1 MDVDFGSL
9 LFSFQ
14 GRINRAKYW
23 IATIT
28 YISVTIALVGL
39 GFFFRFDTIF
49 FIIAAIVF
57 VAVTVSGVAVGLKRL
72 HDRDM
77 SGWWLLVFYLLP
89 AVLDGIGRATW
100 CSNYLQPRG
109 VCDLHLGAG
118 GARLSPRHIGRQ
130 SIWSRS
136 ARRLTKKARRMRRAL
151 QFDDGT
157 GSG

>member
-1 MDVDFGSL
+1 MDVDFWPL

-23 IATIT
+23 IATVT

-49 FIIAAIVF
+49 FIVAAIVF
-57 VAVTVSGVAVGLKRL
+57 VAMTVSGVAVGLKRL

-89 AVLDGIGRATW
+89 PALDGLGRA
-100 CSNYLQPRG
+100 
-109 VCDLHLGAG
+109 LGIPIIFSLAG
-118 GARLSPRHIGRQ
+118 SAI
-130 SIWSRS
+130 SIW
-136 ARRLTKKARRMRRAL
+136 AL
-151 QFDDGT
+151 VVLGFLRGT
-157 GSG
+157 PGANQYGPDPLGV

>member
-1 MDVDFGSL
+1 MDVDFWPL

-23 IATIT
+23 IATVT

-49 FIIAAIVF
+49 FIVAAIVF
-57 VAVTVSGVAVGLKRL
+57 VALTVSGVAVGLKRL

-89 AVLDGIGRATW
+89 PVLDGLGRA
-100 CSNYLQPRG
+100 
-109 VCDLHLGAG
+109 LGIPIIFSLAG
-118 GARLSPRHIGRQ
+118 SAI
-130 SIWSRS
+130 SIW
-136 ARRLTKKARRMRRAL
+136 AL
-151 QFDDGT
+151 VVLGFLRGT
-157 GSG
+157 PGANQYGPDPLGV

>member
-1 MDVDFGSL
+1 MDVDFWPL

-14 GRINRAKYW
+14 GRINRDKYW

-49 FIIAAIVF
+49 FVIAAIVF
-57 VAVTVSGVAVGLKRL
+57 IALTVSGVAVGLKRL

-89 AVLDGIGRATW
+89 AVLDGIGRA
-100 CSNYLQPRG
+100 LG
-109 VCDLHLGAG
+109 VPIVFSLAG
-118 GARLSPRHIGRQ
+118 SAL
-130 SIWSRS
+130 SIW
-136 ARRLTKKARRMRRAL
+136 AL
-151 QFDDGT
+151 VVLGFLRGT
-157 GSG
+157 PGVNQYGPDPLGV

>member
-1 MDVDFGSL
+1 MDVDFWPL

-23 IATIT
+23 IATVT

-57 VAVTVSGVAVGLKRL
+57 IAMTVSGIAVGLKRL

-89 AVLDGIGRATW
+89 AVLDGIGRELAAPIILSLARAAISFW
-100 CSNYLQPRG
+100 ALVVLGFLRG
-109 VCDLHLGAG
+109 TSGANQYGPDPLG
-118 GARLSPRHIGRQ
+118 
-130 SIWSRS
+130 
-136 ARRLTKKARRMRRAL
+136 T
-151 QFDDGT
+151 
-157 GSG
+157 

>member
-9 LFSFQ
+9 LFRFQ

-77 SGWWLLVFYLLP
+77 SGWWLLIFYLLP
-89 AVLDGIGRATW
+89 AVLDGLGRALGIPIIFSLAGSAISIW
-100 CSNYLQPRG
+100 ALVVLGFLRG
-109 VCDLHLGAG
+109 TSGANQYGPDPLGA
-118 GARLSPRHIGRQ
+118 
-130 SIWSRS
+130 
-136 ARRLTKKARRMRRAL
+136 
-151 QFDDGT
+151 
-157 GSG
+157 

>member
-1 MDVDFGSL
+1 MDVDFWPL

-23 IATIT
+23 IATVT

-49 FIIAAIVF
+49 FVIAAVAFI
-57 VAVTVSGVAVGLKRL
+57 AVTVSGIAVGIKRL

-89 AVLDGIGRATW
+89 AVLDGIGRALGVPVIFSLAGSAVSIW
-100 CSNYLQPRG
+100 ALVVLGFLRG
-109 VCDLHLGAG
+109 TNGANQYGPDPLGA
-118 GARLSPRHIGRQ
+118 
-130 SIWSRS
+130 
-136 ARRLTKKARRMRRAL
+136 
-151 QFDDGT
+151 
-157 GSG
+157 

>member
-9 LFSFQ
+9 LFGFQ

-23 IATIT
+23 IATVT

-49 FIIAAIVF
+49 FIIAAIIF
-57 VAVTVSGVAVGLKRL
+57 VVLTVSGIAVGLKRL

-89 AVLDGIGRATW
+89 PVLDGLGRT
-100 CSNYLQPRG
+100 
-109 VCDLHLGAG
+109 LGIPLIFSLAG
-118 GARLSPRHIGRQ
+118 SAI
-130 SIWSRS
+130 SIW
-136 ARRLTKKARRMRRAL
+136 AL
-151 QFDDGT
+151 VVLGFLRGT
-157 GSG
+157 SGANQYGPDPLSV

>member
-39 GFFFRFDTIF
+39 GFFFSFHAIF
-49 FIIAAIVF
+49 FVVGAIVF
-57 VAVTVSGVAVGLKRL
+57 VALTVSGLAVGIKRL

-89 AVLDGIGRATW
+89 PVLDGLGRAMGIPLIF
-100 CSNYLQPRG
+100 SL
-109 VCDLHLGAG
+109 AG
-118 GARLSPRHIGRQ
+118 SAV
-130 SIWSRS
+130 SIW
-136 ARRLTKKARRMRRAL
+136 AL
-151 QFDDGT
+151 VVLGFLRGTSGANQFGPDPLGI
-157 GSG
+157 

>member
-1 MDVDFGSL
+1 MDVDFWPL

-23 IATIT
+23 IATVT

-57 VAVTVSGVAVGLKRL
+57 IAMTVSGIAVGLKRL

-89 AVLDGIGRATW
+89 ALLDSIGRGLGIPIIFSVAGAVISVW
-100 CSNYLQPRG
+100 ALVVLGFLRG
-109 VCDLHLGAG
+109 TAG
-118 GARLSPRHIGRQ
+118 TNQYGPDPLDA
-130 SIWSRS
+130 
-136 ARRLTKKARRMRRAL
+136 
-151 QFDDGT
+151 
-157 GSG
+157 

>member
-9 LFSFQ
+9 LFGFQ

-28 YISVTIALVGL
+28 YISLTIALVGL
-39 GFFFRFDTIF
+39 GFFFSFNTIF

-57 VAVTVSGVAVGLKRL
+57 IAMTVSGIAVGLKRL

-89 AVLDGIGRATW
+89 PVLDGIGRAI
-100 CSNYLQPRG
+100 G
-109 VCDLHLGAG
+109 VPIVFSLAG
-118 GARLSPRHIGRQ
+118 SAV
-130 SIWSRS
+130 SIW
-136 ARRLTKKARRMRRAL
+136 AL
-151 QFDDGT
+151 VVLGFLRGT
-157 GSG
+157 SGANQYGPDPLGG

>member
-77 SGWWLLVFYLLP
+77 SGWWLLIFYLLP
-89 AVLDGIGRATW
+89 PVLDGLGRALGIPIIFSLAGSAISIW
-100 CSNYLQPRG
+100 ALVVLGFLRG
-109 VCDLHLGAG
+109 TSGANQYGPDPLGA
-118 GARLSPRHIGRQ
+118 
-130 SIWSRS
+130 
-136 ARRLTKKARRMRRAL
+136 
-151 QFDDGT
+151 
-157 GSG
+157 

>member
-1 MDVDFGSL
+1 MDVDFWPL
-9 LFSFQ
+9 LFGFQ

-49 FIIAAIVF
+49 FIVAAIVF
-57 VAVTVSGVAVGLKRL
+57 VVLTVSGIAVGLKRL

-89 AVLDGIGRATW
+89 AVLDGIGRALGVPVVFSLAGSAISIW
-100 CSNYLQPRG
+100 ALVVLGFLRG
-109 VCDLHLGAG
+109 TSGANQYGPDPLGA
-118 GARLSPRHIGRQ
+118 
-130 SIWSRS
+130 
-136 ARRLTKKARRMRRAL
+136 
-151 QFDDGT
+151 
-157 GSG
+157 

>member
-28 YISVTIALVGL
+28 YISLVIALTGL
-39 GFFFRFDTIF
+39 GFFFRFNVIF
-49 FIIAAIVF
+49 FVVAALIF
-57 VAVTVSGVAVGLKRL
+57 VALTVSGLAVGIKRL

-89 AVLDGIGRATW
+89 PVLDGVGRA
-100 CSNYLQPRG
+100 
-109 VCDLHLGAG
+109 LGIPVIFSLAG
-118 GARLSPRHIGRQ
+118 SAV
-130 SIWSRS
+130 SIW
-136 ARRLTKKARRMRRAL
+136 AL
-151 QFDDGT
+151 VVLGFLRGTSGANQFGPDPLGV
-157 GSG
+157 

>member
-39 GFFFRFDTIF
+39 GFFFSFHAIF
-49 FIIAAIVF
+49 FVVAAIVF
-57 VAVTVSGVAVGLKRL
+57 VALTVSGLAVGIKRL

-89 AVLDGIGRATW
+89 PVLDGLGRAMGIPLFF
-100 CSNYLQPRG
+100 SL
-109 VCDLHLGAG
+109 AG
-118 GARLSPRHIGRQ
+118 SAV
-130 SIWSRS
+130 SIW
-136 ARRLTKKARRMRRAL
+136 AL
-151 QFDDGT
+151 VVLGFLRGTSGANQFGPDPLGI
-157 GSG
+157 

>member
-1 MDVDFGSL
+1 MDVDFWPL

-57 VAVTVSGVAVGLKRL
+57 IAMTVSGIAVGLKRL

-89 AVLDGIGRATW
+89 AVLDGIGRALGIPIIFSLAGLQSPSGRW
-100 CSNYLQPRG
+100 SCSAFSAAHRAPTNMVP
-109 VCDLHLGAG
+109 
-118 GARLSPRHIGRQ
+118 I
-130 SIWSRS
+130 RS
-136 ARRLTKKARRMRRAL
+136 APDKKSPAHAPG
-151 QFDDGT
+151 FAI
-157 GSG
+157 